1 MKLSHTTHYA
11 VSALVHLARQGYG
24 RLVTSHVIAEAEGIP
39 EPFLLKVLQGL
50 TSAGVL
56 QSLKGPNG
64 GIRLARAARQIT
76 LLEVVEAVEGPI
88 RGQVNFEA
96 TDAKRLGVKL
106 QAVCD
111 RAAEEFRRQ
120 YRRVTVADLA
130 GKG

>member
-1 MKLSHTTHYA
+1 MKLSHATRYA
-11 VSALVHLARQGYG
+11 VSALVHLARQGDDH
-24 RLVTSHVIAEAEGIP
+24 LLASHTIAEAEGIP
-39 EPFLLKVLQGL
+39 EPFLLKLLQGL

-64 GIRLARAARQIT
+64 GIRLARPAGQVT

-88 RGQVNFEA
+88 RGQVSFEG
-96 TDAKRLGVKL
+96 TDAKRLGAKL

-111 RAAEEFRRQ
+111 RAAEEVRRQ